1 MLRPITDSINFYSYS
16 GYGPQSMGEAYQPV
30 DHTGSGNGAN
40 TNFREKYLAIDAQK
54 MREAEDVDVNAGI
67 HGNWNM
73 ENSKSMLHQWMQT
86 NKVKSDYKYSTVG
99 PDHNR

>member
-1 MLRPITDSINFYSYS
+1 
-16 GYGPQSMGEAYQPV
+16 MGEAYQPV

-99 PDHNR
+99 PDHNRWIYFHFLFSFKKFR